1 MKPGDSFAQYEIQG
15 PIGAGGMG
23 EVFMAHDTKLRRYV
37 AVKIL
42 PPGFAADKERIA
54 RFEREARSLATLQ
67 HANVASI
74 YGFEE
79 VDDRL
84 FLVMELIEG
93 EDLSKRLSRGA
104 VPMESTLDIARQI
117 ATGLEAAH

>member
-1 MKPGDSFAQYEIQG
+1 MKPGDSFAHYEIKA

-23 EVFMAHDTKLRRYV
+23 EVFLAHDTKLRRDV

-42 PPGFAADKERIA
+42 PPGFAADRERIA
-54 RFEREARSLATLQ
+54 RFEREARTLASLQ

-79 VDDRL
+79 VDGRQTP
-84 FLVMELIEG
+84 
-93 EDLSKRLSRGA
+93 RGPGRA
-104 VPMESTLDIARQI
+104 LHQRARTQLRHLGRRQQI
-117 ATGLEAAH
+117 PGHPG